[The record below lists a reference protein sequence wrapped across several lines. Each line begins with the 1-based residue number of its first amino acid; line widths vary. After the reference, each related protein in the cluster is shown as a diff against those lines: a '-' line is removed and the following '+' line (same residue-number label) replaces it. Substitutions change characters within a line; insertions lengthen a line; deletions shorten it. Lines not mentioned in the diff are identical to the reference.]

1 MGNQISDRSSGTT
14 GKVILSDGS
23 VHEYEKPL
31 TAAELM
37 LDYPQQVVVEFR
49 SAVTGGKRPNPLP
62 ADEKLEMGK
71 IYLMVP
77 KRRGKPP
84 GLSPEEA
91 RRILVTANSVLSSR
105 RPILSTTTG
114 FVPMLA
120 RLCTAGGRDGEG
132 FVVSRP
138 REKVV
143 EERREEVRKVEFF
156 TPEITEGVQPEFLSR
171 QISGGKGWKPS
182 LDTIK
187 EKAAKEKVSHWLF

>member
-1 MGNQISDRSSGTT
+1 MGNRMSDRSSVTP

-37 LDYPQQVVVEFR
+37 LEHPQQVVVEFR
-49 SAVTGGKRPNPLP
+49 SAVADRKKPNPLP

-71 IYLMVP
+71 VYLMLP

-84 GLSPEEA
+84 ALTSEEA
-91 RRILVTANSVLSSR
+91 RHLLLTANSVLGTK
-105 RPILSTTTG
+105 RPILSTATG

-120 RLCTAGGRDGEG
+120 RLCTAGKRDGEG
-132 FVVSRP
+132 FVVKIGK
-138 REKVV
+138 EKVMG
-143 EERREEVRKVEFF
+143 RREEVKKVEFF
-156 TPEITEGVQPEFLSR
+156 APEALEELQPEFLNR

-187 EKAAKEKVSHWLF
+187 EKAAKKTVPHWLF